1 MVTSSAVRRFVYW
14 YLPSIASLVA
24 TAVFAY
30 GFAAFLR
37 GDVGSPVEIGAPAA
51 AAAPV
56 ANKAMLTPIVLGDSL
71 ARGAGDETGLGI
83 SGRLDEELKRRGIRA
98 RRAYNLGVNG
108 ARTADLV
115 RQLDS
120 ANVEQ
125 LLRES
130 NVIVISIGGNDLWGG
145 SDWRTAPPPDP
156 EKAMNDVLDRIE
168 SVVER
173 VRTLN
178 PNARVF
184 FVGLYSPMG
193 KVLAPYVARWNARM
207 LERFGNDGDF
217 TVVQTVDLFSHRDRL
232 SLDRFH
238 PNGEGYGLI
247 ARRIADAL

>member
-1 MVTSSAVRRFVYW
+1 LRAVRRFVYW
-14 YLPSIASLVA
+14 YLPLLVSLAA

-37 GDVGSPVEIGAPAA
+37 GDTGSPVDIAPAPAA
-51 AAAPV
+51 TTAAAP
-56 ANKAMLTPIVLGDSL
+56 AMLTPIILGDSL

-83 SGRLDEELKRRGIRA
+83 AGRLDQELKRRGVRA
-98 RRAYNLGVNG
+98 RRTYNLGVNG
-108 ARTADLV
+108 ARTADLL

-120 ANVEQ
+120 TNVQQ
-125 LLRES
+125 LLRDA

-156 EKAMNDVLDRIE
+156 EKAMTDVLERIA
-168 SVVER
+168 SVVDR
-173 VRTLN
+173 VREVN
-178 PNARVF
+178 PKARVF

-193 KVLAPYVARWNARM
+193 RVLAPYVARWNARM
-207 LERFGNDGDF
+207 LERFGGDGDF
-217 TVVQTVDLFSHRDRL
+217 TVVQTADLFSHRDRL
-232 SLDRFH
+232 ALDRFH